1 MPYFAETQ
9 NLIAMKTEILAYFSE
24 NWTGSKDELAE
35 IIDALNIKTI
45 KRGTILVQEGAVSTL
60 CYYILKGCVRQ
71 YVLEDGIEKT
81 TAFYTENQA
90 VVPFQTYLKGKPSNH
105 FTVCLEDVTA
115 IVGNPEE
122 EKEMYRK
129 FPNLES
135 LTRTMVEQDFG
146 KTQEEFANFVTSS
159 PEKRY
164 LDLMKNRPDLI
175 QRVPQHQIASYLG
188 VTPESLSRIRRRLA
202 KK

>member
-1 MPYFAETQ
+1 
-9 NLIAMKTEILAYFSE
+9 MKTEILAYFSE
-24 NWTGSKDELAE
+24 NWSGSKDELAE
-35 IIDALNIKTI
+35 VIDALNIKTI
-45 KRGTILVQEGAVSTL
+45 KKGTILVQEGAVSTL

-71 YVLEDGIEKT
+71 YILEDGIEKT

-135 LTRTMVEQDFG
+135 LTRTMIEQDFRL
-146 KTQEEFANFVTSS
+146 QVIWE
-159 PEKRY
+159 
-164 LDLMKNRPDLI
+164 LRPN
-175 QRVPQHQIASYLG
+175 
-188 VTPESLSRIRRRLA
+188 RLA
-202 KK
+202 ESGVGLLRSRVELLVFFELYAFKQ